1 MKPLTRREA
10 GALANLDEVGQA
22 ETNREQWWHMLPLN
36 ERERAMGLAGLTR
49 EHAHWPI
56 AKFSEAERERV
67 RFAVARHVMQMQAIE
82 KCMAPTWATF
92 GNWLH

>member
-10 GALANLDEVGQA
+10 GVLANLDEVGQA

-56 AKFSEAERERV
+56 AKFSEADRERV
-67 RFAVARHVMQMQAIE
+67 RMAVARHVMSMELIAR
-82 KCMAPTWATF
+82 CMAPAWSTTTGWI
-92 GNWLH
+92 H